1 MTTLRIYNTLSR
13 KKELFKPINPP
24 HVGMYVCG
32 PTVYG
37 DAHLGHARPAIT
49 FDLVFRWL
57 QHLNYKVRYVRN
69 ITDVGHLENDADD
82 GEDKI
87 AKKARIE
94 QLEPMEVVQYYTN
107 RYRMNMEMLNVLPP
121 SIEPHAS
128 GHIIEQIS
136 FVKRILEAG
145 YGYQTKGSVYFDVE
159 KYNSKYPYG
168 ILSGRKI
175 EDLQANTRTLEG
187 QDEKRNPLDFALWKK
202 AAPEHIMHWPS
213 PWSEGFPGWHME
225 CSAMG
230 AKYLGTPFD
239 IHGGGMDLLFPHHE
253 AEIAQSTAATGHQ
266 PVNYWM
272 HNNMIT
278 INGQKMGKSLN
289 NFITLDE
296 MFSGNH
302 SLLNQ
307 PYHPMTIRFFILQAH
322 YRSTLDFS
330 NDALQA
336 AEKGLKRLTG
346 SLKTINTITASGEK
360 SSINVKALKEE
371 CYQAMNDDFNSPIAI
386 AKLFDGIRFINAV
399 ADGNASINEEDI
411 EIVQSLYHFF
421 IVDVFGLD
429 ETDSDSSQQYL
440 DEVMTLLIDIRNDAR
455 RDKDFAMADR
465 IRDELAKHNIVLKD
479 TKDGTDWEL
488 AG

>member
-1 MTTLRIYNTLSR
+1 
-13 KKELFKPINPP
+13 
-24 HVGMYVCG
+24 
-32 PTVYG
+32 
-37 DAHLGHARPAIT
+37 
-49 FDLVFRWL
+49 
-57 QHLNYKVRYVRN
+57 
-69 ITDVGHLENDADD
+69 
-82 GEDKI
+82 
-87 AKKARIE
+87 
-94 QLEPMEVVQYYTN
+94 
-107 RYRMNMEMLNVLPP
+107 
-121 SIEPHAS
+121 
-128 GHIIEQIS
+128 
-136 FVKRILEAG
+136 
-145 YGYQTKGSVYFDVE
+145 
-159 KYNSKYPYG
+159 
-168 ILSGRKI
+168 
-175 EDLQANTRTLEG
+175 
-187 QDEKRNPLDFALWKK
+187 
-202 AAPEHIMHWPS
+202 
-213 PWSEGFPGWHME
+213 
-225 CSAMG
+225 
-230 AKYLGTPFD
+230 
-239 IHGGGMDLLFPHHE
+239 
-253 AEIAQSTAATGHQ
+253 TAATGHQ

-296 MFSGNH
+296 LFSGNH

-346 SLKTINTITASGEK
+346 SLKTINTITASDEK
-360 SSINVKALKEE
+360 SSIDVKALKEE

-455 RDKDFAMADR
+455 RDKDFAIADR

-488 AG
+488 TG